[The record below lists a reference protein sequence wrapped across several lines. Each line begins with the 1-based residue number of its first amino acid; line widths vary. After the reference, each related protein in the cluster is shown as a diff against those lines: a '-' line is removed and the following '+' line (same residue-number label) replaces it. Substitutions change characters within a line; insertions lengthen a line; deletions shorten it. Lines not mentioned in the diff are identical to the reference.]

1 MARIKQ
7 TKWSQATLYHL
18 RQQLTI
24 DQIAALPPWKL
35 PTKSQKETIGL
46 VPIYGSELAT
56 PINNSGVWFRVRRS
70 VRKPPTS
77 ELKRRT
83 LQRIETL
90 KGKGKGQVDSVKLN
104 KTEYQG
110 IQSEVEA
117 QLTKETPPS
126 HNDIDVMFH
135 GDWFMIT
142 YANANA
148 CDMITTFLRDNLV
161 DNFAVAVA
169 TMTGDDPL
177 SRIGID
183 VLESNEL
190 IVGNIALG
198 NQIKAKRDG
207 VGVSVT
213 NWDEKDSDMI
223 ELLQLSDEVQ
233 SMTVAWGAE
242 YTAKVNSDFTFSAVK
257 FDVETDTEGDDDMET
272 GHLRDQDRATD
283 FILSMPKF
291 LKDLAVHCDGLAP
304 LAEVSEQ
311 KVIDYQARKEQ
322 RKEATEASE

>member
-1 MARIKQ
+1 MAKIKQ

-24 DQIAALPPWKL
+24 DQIAALPPWNL

-70 VRKPPTS
+70 LRKPPTS

-110 IQSEVEA
+110 IQTEVEA
-117 QLTKETPPS
+117 EITKETPPS

-142 YANANA
+142 SASANT
-148 CDMITTFLRDNLV
+148 CDMITTFLRNNLD

-177 SRIGID
+177 SKIGLD
-183 VLESNEL
+183 LLHSSQL
-190 IVGNIALG
+190 IKGNIGLQ
-198 NQIKAKRDG
+198 NQIKVRIDD
-207 VGVSVT
+207 VGIAVT
-213 NWDEKDSDMI
+213 NAEDYGTD
-223 ELLQLSDEVQ
+223 LLDVLADADEVQ
-233 SMTVAWGAE
+233 SMTVSWGTE
-242 YTAKVNSDFTFSAVK
+242 YVAQVNSDFTFSAVK
-257 FDVETDTEGDDDMET
+257 FDVETDAEGDDDIET

-304 LAEVSEQ
+304 LPEVSEQ
-311 KVIDYQARKEQ
+311 KVIDYQARK
-322 RKEATEASE
+322 